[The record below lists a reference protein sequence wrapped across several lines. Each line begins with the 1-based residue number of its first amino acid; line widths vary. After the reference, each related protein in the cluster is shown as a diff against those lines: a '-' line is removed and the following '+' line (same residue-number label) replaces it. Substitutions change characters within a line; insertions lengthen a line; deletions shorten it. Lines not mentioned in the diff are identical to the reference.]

1 LGVGVMTKNKRKF
14 ERHQIDLGVRFITRE
29 DLEECGNL
37 INVSE
42 GGLAMF
48 TDATAEVGDEIIVYP
63 EGLGR
68 LTGVVKRKFGD
79 GIAIEFSLSEQQREH
94 LKKRIDSAL
103 TGVPYIRLLEN
114 RAHKRMTLKLF
125 SEAKV
130 IPGGEPFACQ
140 VIDISESG
148 SRIRSEE
155 RPAIGS
161 KVHVGALKGV
171 VRRHTEDGFALEFV
185 RRRQDENKE
194 CA

>member
-1 LGVGVMTKNKRKF
+1 MTENKRQF
-14 ERHQIDLGVRFITRE
+14 ERHKIDLGVRFITRE
-29 DLEECGNL
+29 DLEECGRL

-48 TDATAEVGDEIIVYP
+48 TDASAEVGDEIIVYP

-68 LTGVVKRKFGD
+68 LTGVVRRKFGD
-79 GIAIEFSLSEQQREH
+79 GIAIEFNLSEQQREH

-114 RAHKRMTLKLF
+114 RNHKRMTLKLF

-130 IPGGEPFACQ
+130 VPGGDLFACQ

-148 SRIRSEE
+148 SRIRSNV
-155 RPAIGS
+155 RPEVGLT
-161 KVHVGALKGV
+161 VHVGALKGV
-171 VRRHTEDGFALEFV
+171 VRRHTDDGFAIEFV
-185 RRRQDENKE
+185 RRQQDQAKE